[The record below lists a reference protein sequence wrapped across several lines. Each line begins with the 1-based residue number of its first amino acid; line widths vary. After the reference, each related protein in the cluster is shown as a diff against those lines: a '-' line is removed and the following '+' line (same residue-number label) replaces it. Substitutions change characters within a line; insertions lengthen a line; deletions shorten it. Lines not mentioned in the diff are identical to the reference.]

1 MVAITALPA
10 RPLMATYGAEVR
22 TWLRQLDDDA
32 SSGALW
38 HRPVFFIPTFVLL
51 GALFGV
57 ILGYFGSFA
66 LSFALP
72 AESVV
77 PGPDG
82 APLTVPNDYIGV
94 PIRGGALGCGLGI
107 AAGGLLSV
115 RKWRGSR
122 AERL

>member
-1 MVAITALPA
+1 MAI
-10 RPLMATYGAEVR
+10 YGAGVL

-32 SSGALW
+32 TSGALW
-38 HRPVFFIPTFVLL
+38 HRPVFFIPTFLLL
-51 GALFGV
+51 GALLGV
-57 ILGYFGSFA
+57 VLGYFGSLA
-66 LSFALP
+66 LSFALH

-82 APLTVPNDYIGV
+82 APLTVPNDYTAV
-94 PIRGGALGCGLGI
+94 PILGGALGCALGI

-115 RKWRGSR
+115 RKWRGGR